1 MAIVRR
7 HAASASFT
15 PNDTRADR
23 RYARYELYA
32 RFYPEELSRN
42 SSRRKASLYPSGIR
56 VIEKSIRSNDPIVI
70 RFHPPI
76 VYTRTRLEDLLSI
89 CIYKDMSVINIYK
102 KIYMYRCINIML
114 I

>member
-23 RYARYELYA
+23 TIRMI
-32 RFYPEELSRN
+32 RFYPEELPRDGSF
-42 SSRRKASLYPSGIR
+42 RRKASLHPSGIR
-56 VIEKSIRSNDPIVI
+56 VIEKSIRGNDPIVI

-76 VYTRTRLEDLLSI
+76 V
-89 CIYKDMSVINIYK
+89 CIRERVWRIYYLYKDRSVINIYEK
-102 KIYMYRCINIML
+102 YIQMYK
-114 I
+114 